1 MEYRA
6 QTRILGTRSHSRNI
20 AVGTIWQWRGEKPHK
35 GLTLLKKLKAWALGS
50 FNYSLRVKGDAGPL
64 KLPVIHNVG
73 RAHLDDHDRH
83 IAVLFRRLY
92 RPGTLLIDVGV
103 NIGQT
108 LVKYASLV
116 GKSCRYIGF
125 EPNIKAA
132 SYVDEIII
140 QNDLKNALV
149 VPVGLGSD
157 TRLATLL
164 LASAGSTDPGASMNE
179 AIRDSDFYGARK
191 MIAVF
196 NGDQVLRE
204 LEVSSGPII
213 LKIDVEGAEL
223 EVLEGLNESINYIRP
238 YIILEILPP
247 SYFSQTVNDYRIS
260 QSEEIKR
267 FMANLNYIEYAIG
280 DDGELTKG
288 ISSTSDYLF
297 VPSEKCEEIGLGA

>member
-1 MEYRA
+1 MVIPRYGGLNDRA
-6 QTRILGTRSHSRNI
+6 GALRETN
-20 AVGTIWQWRGEKPHK
+20 K
-35 GLTLLKKLKAWALGS
+35 GPALLKKLKVWALGS
-50 FNYSLRVKGDAGPL
+50 FNYSLKVKGASGPL

-73 RAHLDDHDRH
+73 RAHLDDHDPH
-83 IAVLFRRLY
+83 IAVLLQRLC
-92 RPGTLLIDVGV
+92 RPETLLIDVGV

-140 QNDLKNALV
+140 QNNLKNALI
-149 VPVGLGSD
+149 VPVGLGSE

-164 LASAGSTDPGASMNE
+164 MASAGSTDPGASINE

-196 NGDQVLRE
+196 NGDQVLSE
-204 LEVSSGPII
+204 LEVASGPII

-223 EVLEGLNESINYIRP
+223 EVLIGLNKTINEIRP
-238 YIILEILPP
+238 LIILEILPP
-247 SYFSQTVNDYRIS
+247 SNFSQAVNDYRVS
-260 QSEEIKR
+260 QADEIKH
-267 FMANLNYIEYAIG
+267 FMAERHYTEYAIG
-280 DDGELTKG
+280 ADGGLIRGKT
-288 ISSTSDYLF
+288 STSDYLF
-297 VPSEKCEEIGLGA
+297 VPNEKSEQI